1 MSEEFLVINTSPT
14 KVVREQPIEVLPVFS
29 NFDSSNK
36 LLLEMIPEFDLN
48 ELHKQEMQTFIR
60 RLKKTMVDYG
70 GLGLSANQC
79 GYRFRMFVMGSKDE
93 QIVCINPRITDKFD
107 DPMKLREG
115 CLSYPGM
122 YLYVPRYKKIEV
134 EYHDENGKLNK
145 EIFEGITAHVFQHE
159 LDHMN
164 GIVYTEHVG
173 PLALKMAKDKQS
185 KLVNKIKKTK
195 R

>member
-122 YLYVPRYKKIEV
+122 YLYIPRYKKIEV

>member
-107 DPMKLREG
+107 DPIKLREG

>member
-48 ELHKQEMQTFIR
+48 ELPKQEMQTFIR

-107 DPMKLREG
+107 DPIKLREG

>member
-48 ELHKQEMQTFIR
+48 ELPKQEMQTFIR

-107 DPMKLREG
+107 DLIKLREG

-122 YLYVPRYKKIEV
+122 YLYIPRYKKIEV

>member
-93 QIVCINPRITDKFD
+93 QIVCINPRITNKFD
-107 DPMKLREG
+107 DLIKLSVLFSFLLQSE
-115 CLSYPGM
+115 
-122 YLYVPRYKKIEV
+122 KITQ
-134 EYHDENGKLNK
+134 L
-145 EIFEGITAHVFQHE
+145 IF
-159 LDHMN
+159 N
-164 GIVYTEHVG
+164 S
-173 PLALKMAKDKQS
+173 S
-185 KLVNKIKKTK
+185 KG

>member
-29 NFDSSNK
+29 NFDNSNK
-36 LLLEMIPEFDLN
+36 FLLEEIPEFDLD
-48 ELHKQEMQTFIR
+48 ELPKQEMQTFIR

-122 YLYVPRYKKIEV
+122 YLYIPRYKKI
-134 EYHDENGKLNK
+134 GR
-145 EIFEGITAHVFQHE
+145 AHV
-159 LDHMN
+159 
-164 GIVYTEHVG
+164 
-173 PLALKMAKDKQS
+173 
-185 KLVNKIKKTK
+185 
-195 R
+195 

>member
-1 MSEEFLVINTSPT
+1 M
-14 KVVREQPIEVLPVFS
+14 
-29 NFDSSNK
+29 
-36 LLLEMIPEFDLN
+36 
-48 ELHKQEMQTFIR
+48 
-60 RLKKTMVDYG
+60 KKTMVDYG

-107 DPMKLREG
+107 DPIKLREG

>member
-107 DPMKLREG
+107 DPIKLREG

-122 YLYVPRYKKIEV
+122 YLYIPRYKKIEV